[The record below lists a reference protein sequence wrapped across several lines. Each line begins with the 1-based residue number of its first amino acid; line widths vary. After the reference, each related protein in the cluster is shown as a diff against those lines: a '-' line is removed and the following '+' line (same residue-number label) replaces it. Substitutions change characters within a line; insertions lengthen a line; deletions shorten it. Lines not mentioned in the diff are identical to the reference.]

1 LGRVSNL
8 LKVFMELRHHV
19 LRGVATESA
28 LELSNYWCPNKGC
41 KDYGIKNKGNI
52 IIKEKFGKDN
62 RYLLKCRTCKHCFSE
77 TRGTPFFCLHSTKEE
92 VLSVLAMLPEKGSIR
107 GLARATNHS
116 TNTISHW
123 LNVAGE
129 HCREVNEYYLH
140 DLMLERVQVD
150 EIWSYIKKRKELNR

>member
-1 LGRVSNL
+1 LDCTPDSRQLVKQQYLRQSPFRTVLEIYSPKLGRVSNL
-8 LKVFMELRHHV
+8 LKSIYGIAAPCPP
-19 LRGVATESA
+19 RGSEESA

-52 IIKEKFGKDN
+52 IVKEKFGKDN

-107 GLARATNHS
+107 G
-116 TNTISHW
+116 
-123 LNVAGE
+123 
-129 HCREVNEYYLH
+129 
-140 DLMLERVQVD
+140 
-150 EIWSYIKKRKELNR
+150 